1 MDKNSVLI
9 NLDAN
14 IINTKKPIENYKV
27 TQKLMEY
34 KKYLNNKLNEFNK
47 KNKKN
52 MQIIPPPSNKNY
64 KKVNKYYK
72 INSINS
78 SGKNKNKKINLTK
91 NTFDKKY
98 I

>member
-27 TQKLMEY
+27 TQKLLEY

-47 KNKKN
+47 KK
-52 MQIIPPPSNKNY
+52 
-64 KKVNKYYK
+64 
-72 INSINS
+72 
-78 SGKNKNKKINLTK
+78 
-91 NTFDKKY
+91 
-98 I
+98 